1 MMELLLWG
9 FDIKEV
15 VGNVFYFVLLL
26 IVFDV
31 ISGLLASAKEKK
43 INSSIS
49 FDGMI
54 KKVGEIIA
62 LAFITLVDAYLDAGG
77 NIVKMGVGMIIIYEG
92 LSIIE
97 NFSRVGVNLNFL
109 TKFFDKNK
117 VGKGDE

>member
-1 MMELLLWG
+1 MELLLWG
-9 FDIKEV
+9 FDIREV

-77 NIVKMGVGMIIIYEG
+77 NIVKMGVGMIILE
-92 LSIIE
+92 
-97 NFSRVGVNLNFL
+97 
-109 TKFFDKNK
+109 
-117 VGKGDE
+117 

>member
-26 IVFDV
+26 IVFDI

-97 NFSRVGVNLNFL
+97 NFSRIGVNLNFL

-117 VGKGDE
+117 VGKGDK